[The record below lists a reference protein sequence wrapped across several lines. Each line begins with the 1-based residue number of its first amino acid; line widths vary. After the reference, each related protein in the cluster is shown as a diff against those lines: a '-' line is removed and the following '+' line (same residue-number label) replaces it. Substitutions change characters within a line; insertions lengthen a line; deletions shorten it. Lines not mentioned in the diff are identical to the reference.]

1 MRKLFYIFIFGM
13 LVSTGLY
20 STGLA
25 QSVLAK
31 AGYTPPEEIRICE
44 LDNFAYGP
52 GERIVYKLYY
62 NLNFIWI
69 SAGEVVFKVEDYG
82 DRYKLSALGTTY
94 SSYEWFFKVRDYYES
109 YIDKETLLPIL
120 TIRDIE
126 EGNYTLYERVE
137 YDQETGIGVGYR
149 GKSKEEAMER
159 PGEFNM
165 EHCMHDVLSAVY
177 FMRNLNLDTA
187 VPNSTYPVTV
197 FMDRK
202 EYPLDVR
209 YLGRE
214 ENKKIKGLGRF
225 NVYELAPEVVAG
237 DVFSED
243 SEMRVWASTAN
254 SHLPLQ
260 IESPISVGSIKAV
273 LKEHQ
278 NLRHSL
284 QKN

>member
-1 MRKLFYIFIFGM
+1 MPKLTHILIFGA
-13 LVSTGLY
+13 LVFTGLLG
-20 STGLA
+20 TGVA

-31 AGYTPPEEIRICE
+31 AVLEEEKENRICE
-44 LDNFAYGP
+44 LENSAFAP

-69 SAGEVVFKVEDYG
+69 AAGEVEFKVQDLG

-94 SSYEWFFKVRDYYES
+94 GSYEWFFKVRDYYES
-109 YIDKETLLPIL
+109 YVDKETLLPIL
-120 TIRDIE
+120 TIREIE

-149 GKSKEEAMER
+149 GKSKEEAMQR
-159 PGEFNM
+159 PGEFSM
-165 EHCMHDVLSAVY
+165 EFCLHDVLSAIY
-177 FMRNLNLDTA
+177 FMRNLNLDEAT
-187 VPNSTYPVTV
+187 PYSTYPVTV

-209 YLGRE
+209 YIGKTQE
-214 ENKKIKGLGRF
+214 KKIRGLGKF
-225 NVYELAPEVVAG
+225 EVHELAPEVVAG

-243 SEMRVWASTAN
+243 SEMRVWASTTN
-254 SHLPLQ
+254 SCVPLQ

-273 LKEHQ
+273 LIEHQ
-278 NLRHSL
+278 GLLHNLG
-284 QKN
+284 K

>member
-1 MRKLFYIFIFGM
+1 MRKLTYLFFFVT
-13 LVSTGLY
+13 LVSTCLVA
-20 STGLA
+20 TGTA
-25 QSVLAK
+25 QNVLAK
-31 AGYTPPEEIRICE
+31 AGLIETDEVRICE
-44 LDNFAYGP
+44 LENLAFGP

-62 NLNFIWI
+62 NLNFIWL
-69 SAGEVVFKVEDYG
+69 SAGEVEFKVQDLG
-82 DRYKLSALGTTY
+82 DRYKLTALGTTY
-94 SSYEWFFKVRDYYES
+94 STYEWFFKVRDYYES

-137 YDQETGIGVGYR
+137 YDQETGLGVGYR

-177 FMRNLNLDTA
+177 FMRNLKLDA
-187 VPNSTYPVTV
+187 ARPNSVFPVTV

-209 YLGRE
+209 YLGKQE
-214 ENKKIKGLGRF
+214 DKKIKGLGRF
-225 NVYELAPEVVAG
+225 DVYELAPEVVAG

-254 SHLPLQ
+254 SHVPLQ

-273 LKEHQ
+273 LKEHE
-278 NLRHSL
+278 NLRHGL
-284 QKN
+284 AQ